1 MEYNRA
7 IKLMKKLVII
17 IIAIAFMPFVS
28 MGTNNAKSDKSRSL
42 TEEIKSNEKNSDWT
56 PIGTTEIAKKIRGT
70 VVSTQTVQVY
80 SNSDGTR
87 AIKDGRRYSEIEEN
101 SRYGQFPSDEC
112 VECGYRYRVLYE
124 GEYWYTHGV
133 VKQTYGSY

>member
-1 MEYNRA
+1 
-7 IKLMKKLVII
+7 MKRLVII
-17 IIAIAFMPFVS
+17 IIAITIMPFVS
-28 MGTNNAKSDKSRSL
+28 MGSNDPKSDTPCSL
-42 TEEIKSNEKNSDWT
+42 TEQIKSYDMNSDWT

-80 SNSDGTR
+80 SNSNGTR
-87 AIKDGRRYSEIEEN
+87 AIKDGSRYCEIEEN
-101 SRYGQFPSDEC
+101 STYGRFPSDEC
-112 VECGYRYRVLYE
+112 VECGYRYRVLYK